1 MPERMQREQLKA
13 DLLLPWIM
21 TSAMLFMI
29 AVYVFICLFF
39 GNEIRL
45 ADSVEP
51 PVLIRSILYI
61 VAIVTFPFT
70 NLLRHIM
77 LRLNQ
82 TMPGD
87 TPARTRYLITILV
100 SLSMA
105 ESLGIYGL
113 VLFLLGDEVNS
124 LYIFSILAVLAMY
137 LYRPK
142 LEEYTEIAEALNS
155 REN

>member
-1 MPERMQREQLKA
+1 MQQKQLKA
-13 DLLLPWIM
+13 DLLLPWIF
-21 TSAMLFMI
+21 TAAMVFML
-29 AVYVFICLFF
+29 AVYVFICLFY
-39 GNEIRL
+39 GNEVRL
-45 ADSVEP
+45 DNSGNP

-61 VAIVTFPFT
+61 VAIVTFPLT
-70 NLLRHIM
+70 NLIRHIM

-87 TPARTRYLITILV
+87 TPARSRYLITVLV

-113 VLFLLGDEVNS
+113 ILFLLGDEVNS
-124 LYIFSILAVLAMY
+124 LYIFSVLAVLAIY

-142 LEEYTEIAEALNS
+142 LEEYTEIVEALKS
-155 REN
+155 RES